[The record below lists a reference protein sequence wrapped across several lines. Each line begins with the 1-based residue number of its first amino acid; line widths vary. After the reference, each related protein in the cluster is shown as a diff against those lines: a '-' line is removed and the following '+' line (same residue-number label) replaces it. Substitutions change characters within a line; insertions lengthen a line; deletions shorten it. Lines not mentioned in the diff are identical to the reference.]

1 LNVHHSQAAPTPA
14 LPNCGDD
21 AISSLPELITPKAFA
36 DGLAQLRKK
45 KPGPAIER
53 LRLEEFEEGRAI
65 QMMHVGPYS
74 TEPATI
80 ERMHEFAVQRGYR
93 VRGKHHE
100 IYLGDPRR
108 AQPEKLN
115 TILRHPVEG

>member
-1 LNVHHSQAAPTPA
+1 LNENGSNDA
-14 LPNCGDD
+14 LLILIP
-21 AISSLPELITPKAFA
+21 PETFV

-74 TEPATI
+74 SEPATI
-80 ERMHEFAVQRGYR
+80 ERMHEFAAEHGYR
-93 VRGKHHE
+93 VREKHHE

-108 AQPEKLN
+108 AQAEKLS
-115 TILRHPVEG
+115 TILRQPVEG